1 MKKKKIFLTASLIS
15 LFTLASCVANNSNN
29 STGLDRG
36 TTDSSDNNI
45 TIPDAIRPSIQSDKP
60 TYTVIHKLEN
70 KSGNFE
76 TFYTEVKEA
85 NDEGNTEAKAR
96 DYTGYEPLGFVQ
108 EKVKDD
114 GSTIIEIRY
123 EAKKYVITLD
133 QKAFG
138 EDDSMAAIPIGGVMP
153 IGVPIGGMI
162 PVNPAQIKF
171 GGTVAG
177 DGEYSILDG
186 DALLSARTYIGYD
199 FVGWYEGDKLLS
211 EDKNYSLKV
220 TKDMNITGKFM
231 INPEFSQYRFSSTF
245 NECTILGYR
254 GETPSDLVIPEG
266 VTDIAYEAFEYC
278 GVRTIVFPSTLK
290 NIESYAF
297 YNCGG
302 IYRLTF
308 NSAPSIVSDAFY
320 NCYPI
325 EIYDLSGTTGN
336 FDNIGSDYIYYDKD
350 TPTAIVSDDNGFYY
364 YVDSGNCYLLG
375 STKEDLKNLV
385 LPEKVTINDVTYDS
399 YSVVNYAF
407 YNKNIQRLTI
417 PSSVE
422 NIYDDAFYK
431 NEKLYEVFNYSNLG
445 IYPGDSDYGYAGYY
459 ARHVHTTEEEPS
471 IIQDGD
477 ISYEIQTDSGTPTA
491 VIFNVD
497 TDSENITIN
506 GIEGYDTV
514 IAEKAFEGN
523 ETIKNITLGE
533 GVTEIKDYAFYK
545 CYNLESIDLSK
556 VKKIGRC
563 AFSETNLKSVDM
575 PICEE
580 IAENA
585 FENCYS
591 LQEVK
596 MPAIKKI
603 RYSAFASC
611 YSLYQ
616 IELPNTVEIIDN
628 SAFYNCYRLREIIN
642 HSNLSL
648 TVGDTSYGDIANYAF
663 DVVTDAKDSKLSVKD
678 GYVTYNDSE
687 NNKNILVAYIGDSKN
702 ITIPSTINEIAP
714 YAFVKNIFDSV
725 KIPSGITYNQT
736 MFNKCS
742 ISVLNISL
750 TDEDTSICNFNQL
763 FSSSYYDYLYID
775 DLIIDGTITTIPG
788 NYFQNINVYRMA
800 LPKSLKYVEDYGF
813 YGITADIYF
822 DGLLLDW
829 ISIQFGEYYS
839 NPVENAKTFAILDEN
854 GDIEFNNKN
863 YIEPTELVIAE
874 GITEITKNQFK
885 NARYSRIVI
894 PEGVTSIAESAF
906 SGCSRLEEIVLPS
919 TLKSIGRT
927 AFEKCSKLKSVT
939 LPEGLENIGYSAFA
953 SSGVV
958 DIKVPASVI
967 SIGDRVFYKCRSL
980 VVVDYEANILPE
992 SMFYGCINLQNVKL
1006 NENITSIPDYAF
1018 QDCKYLRNITL
1029 PSDVSSIGSY
1039 AFSGC
1044 SYLSNINIPDTVT
1057 SIGGCAFEKAGIKS
1071 ISLKNLNI
1079 SSLGYGAFT
1088 SCSKLESVELPST
1101 LTSIDSSTFYY
1112 CSSLKSIEIPEGV
1125 TSIGNYAFEECES
1138 LKNIKISDKVTSI
1151 GNEAFYNC
1159 GVENFTYSNGGYY
1172 LGVEG
1177 NDYHYLV
1184 AVDIHATECIINND
1198 CNVMSKSLF
1207 SRSSELLK
1215 LELPESFDNYSDNEE
1230 LLSGC
1235 TKLEELTFNSCDAYA
1250 YRLFASKSNNVKTT
1264 VKKVILKQIPSGDS
1278 TYNMFYDF
1286 KADEIEIAEGITALS
1301 NFTFYNCSA
1310 KKITIPSTLKSI
1322 AYEAFES
1329 SAITDIDLSV
1339 MASGATLGNKLFK
1352 DCKSLKSVIL
1362 PSDIT
1367 YIDTYTFSGCSA
1379 LESIIIP
1386 STVTTIN
1393 ANAFANCTKLKT
1405 VEFSNNIT
1413 TIKDYAFS
1421 GCTSLE
1427 EAILPSKLTTISASA
1442 FSGCTG
1448 LKTVVLPS
1456 KLTSIGTNAFYN
1468 CTKLINV
1475 VNLSSLAITAGATTY
1490 GYVGYWAKTI
1500 HSSIDEQ
1507 AVLVDIGDYSFLID
1521 GGVYLYAYNG
1531 TDNEIVLPESIEYD
1545 NTTYTEYSIDK
1556 YVFRNKNITSLVIP
1570 NGVISIG
1577 EEAFK
1582 NCYLKSV
1589 TIPSSVQIIDHNAFY
1604 GNNIA
1609 TLVFEGDTMNY
1620 IGQDAFAYNKM
1631 TSITLPAAKYY
1642 SGAFENCSLL
1652 ETVVMKDGTTALS
1665 TNLFSNCS
1673 KLANITLPA
1682 TLETINQGAFLYTN
1696 ITEITIPSTV
1706 KTIGEVAFYGSSLT
1720 TVVIPND
1727 SVLQSIGEQA
1737 FKSLQIKSVNLPN
1750 TIRTIGNE
1758 AFYNCIGLESVTLSE
1773 GLQTIG
1779 KEAFYNC
1786 IKLTEVTIPSTV
1798 TTMSNSVFSNCT
1810 GLKKA
1815 TYNSSTTSTYTFNNC
1830 SSLEEVTLSNYVT
1843 TIEQR
1848 MFYNCGKLTTVN
1860 MPTSLQKIDTSAFYC
1875 CAITSL
1881 VIPKTVTTINTSAFS
1896 GCFDLATVEFEE
1908 GSTVARINNN
1918 VFGDCSN
1925 LTTVKLPNTI
1935 MYINNNAFLSCAK
1948 LETINIPTSL
1958 QQIGQYAFSGCKALE
1973 EFTIPSTV
1981 TVVSDGAFKNT
1992 GLKEIEIPSSV
2003 TALGESVFEG
2013 CSQLTKATINGP
2025 SSGNISINQYAFR
2038 NCSALETV
2046 TINGE
2051 INTIAR
2057 YIFYG
2062 CTGLKN
2068 VFINGN
2074 VTIIQSY
2081 AFSGATIENLYLG
2094 GNVTTISS
2102 NAFNGNTLTNKFL
2115 KGTLGTVY
2123 DTGNTS
2129 YTNATTYNYS
2139 ETEPTDSGN
2148 YWHYVDNVPTI
2159 WS

>member
-15 LFTLASCVANNSNN
+15 LFTLASCVANNPNN

-45 TIPDAIRPSIQSDKP
+45 TIPDAIRPSIKGDKP

-133 QKAFG
+133 QKSI
-138 EDDSMAAIPIGGVMP
+138 DDGSMIPIGSAMP
-153 IGVPIGGMI
+153 IGVPIGGVI
-162 PVNPAQIKF
+162 PINPVPIKF

-278 GVRTIVFPSTLK
+278 GVRTIVFPSTLQ
-290 NIESYAF
+290 NIENYAF
-297 YNCGG
+297 SNCGG

-308 NSAPSIVSDAFY
+308 NSAPSIVSAAFY

-325 EIYDLSGTTGN
+325 EIYDLSGSQGT
-336 FDNIGSDYIYYDKD
+336 FDSIIHDYIYYDKD

-364 YVDSGNCYLLG
+364 YADSGNCYLLG

-385 LPEKVTINDVTYDS
+385 LPATVTIDDVTYDS
-399 YSVVNYAF
+399 YSITKYAF

-422 NIYDDAFYK
+422 NIYEYAFYK
-431 NEKLYEVFNYSNLG
+431 NEKLYEVFNYSNLE
-445 IYPGDSDYGYAGYY
+445 IYPGDYDYGYAGYY
-459 ARHVHTTEEEPS
+459 AKHVHTTEEEPS

-514 IAEKAFEGN
+514 IAENAFKGN

-556 VKKIGRC
+556 VKKIGRY

-580 IAENA
+580 IEENA

-596 MPAIKKI
+596 MPAIKI
-603 RYSAFASC
+603 IHYSAFASC

-616 IELPNTVEIIDN
+616 IELPNTVEIIDS

-642 HSNLSL
+642 HSNLPL
-648 TVGDTSYGDIANYAF
+648 TVGDSSYGDIATNAF

-687 NNKNILVAYIGDSKN
+687 NNKNILVAYIGDSRN

-714 YAFVKNIFDSV
+714 YAFVNNIFDSV

-763 FSSSYYDYLYID
+763 FSSSYDYLYID

-788 NYFQNINVYRMA
+788 YYFQNINVYRMS
-800 LPKSLKYVEDYGF
+800 LPKSLKYVENYGF

-822 DGLLLDW
+822 DGSLLDW
-829 ISIQFGEYYS
+829 ISIEFGDYYS
-839 NPVENAKTFAILDEN
+839 NPVGNSNIFAILDEN

-863 YIEPTELVIAE
+863 YIEPTELVIAG
-874 GITEITKNQFK
+874 GITEITKGQFK

-894 PEGVTSIAESAF
+894 PEGVTSIAEGAF

-919 TLKSIGRT
+919 TLKSIGNN
-927 AFEKCSKLKSVT
+927 AFENCSKLKSVT
-939 LPEGLENIGYSAFA
+939 LPEGLENIGYS
-953 SSGVV
+953 
-958 DIKVPASVI
+958 I

-980 VVVDYEANILPE
+980 VVVDYEANTLTE

-1006 NENITSIPDYAF
+1006 NKNITSISDYAF

-1044 SYLSNINIPDTVT
+1044 SYLSNINIPDKVT

-1112 CSSLKSIEIPEGV
+1112 CTSLKSIDIPEGV
-1125 TSIGNYAFEECES
+1125 TSIGNYAFENCES
-1138 LKNIKISDKVTSI
+1138 LKNIKISNKVTSI
-1151 GNEAFYNC
+1151 GVEAFYNC
-1159 GVENFTYSNGGYY
+1159 GAESLTYSNGGYY

-1184 AVDIHATECIINND
+1184 AVDIYATECIINND

-1215 LELPESFDNYSDNEE
+1215 LELPESFNNYSDNEE
-1230 LLSGC
+1230 LLKGC
-1235 TKLEELTFNSCDAYA
+1235 TKLEELTFNSCDEYA
-1250 YRLFASKSNNVKTT
+1250 YRLFASRSYNVKTT
-1264 VKKVILKQIPSGDS
+1264 VKKVILKQVPSGDS
-1278 TYNMFYDF
+1278 TFKMFYDF

-1310 KKITIPSTLKSI
+1310 RKITIPSTLKSI

-1329 SAITDIDLSV
+1329 SSITNIDLSV
-1339 MASGATLGNKLFK
+1339 MASGATLGNKLFQ

-1367 YIDTYTFSGCSA
+1367 YIDNYTFSGCSA

-1386 STVTTIN
+1386 STVKTIY
-1393 ANAFANCTKLKT
+1393 ASAFANCTKLKT
-1405 VEFSNNIT
+1405 VEFSDNIT
-1413 TIKDYAFS
+1413 ELKDYAFS

-1456 KLTSIGTNAFYN
+1456 KLTSIGNNAFNN

-1475 VNLSSLAITAGATTY
+1475 VNLSSLAITAGASSY

-1500 HSSIDEQ
+1500 HSSLDEQ

-1531 TDNEIVLPESIEYD
+1531 TDTEIVLPESIEYND
-1545 NTTYTEYSIDK
+1545 TTYTEYSIDK
-1556 YVFRNKNITSLVIP
+1556 YVFRKKNITSLVIP
-1570 NGVISIG
+1570 DGVISIG

-1582 NCYLKSV
+1582 NCSLKSV

-1631 TSITLPAAKYY
+1631 TSITLPGAKFY
-1642 SGAFENCSLL
+1642 SSAFEYCSLL

-1696 ITEITIPSTV
+1696 LTEISIPSTV
-1706 KTIGEVAFYGSSLT
+1706 KTIGEVAFYGSKLA

-1727 SVLQSIGEQA
+1727 SVLQSIGNEA
-1737 FKSLQIKSVNLPN
+1737 FKSLQITSVNLPN
-1750 TIRTIGNE
+1750 TIRTIGAE
-1758 AFYNCIGLESVTLSE
+1758 AFSNCSALESITLSE

-1786 IKLTEVTIPSTV
+1786 TKLTEVTIPSTV
-1798 TTMSNSVFSNCT
+1798 ITMDYSVFSNCT

-1815 TYNSSTTSTYTFNNC
+1815 TYNTSTTSAYTFNNC
-1830 SSLEEVTLSNYVT
+1830 SSLEEVTLSNNVT
-1843 TIEQR
+1843 TIGER
-1848 MFYNCGKLTTVN
+1848 MFYDCGKLTTVN
-1860 MPTSLQKIDTSAFYC
+1860 MPTSLQQIYAAAFYQTG
-1875 CAITSL
+1875 ITSL
-1881 VIPKTVTTINTSAFS
+1881 VIPKTVKTINASAFA
-1896 GCFDLATVEFEE
+1896 GCAELASVEFEE
-1908 GSTVARINNN
+1908 GSTVDRINNN
-1918 VFGDCSN
+1918 VFGNCSS

-1935 MYINNNAFLSCAK
+1935 MYLNQYAFNNCKL

-1958 QQIGQYAFSGCKALE
+1958 QHIGQYAFNGCNALE

-1981 TVVSDGAFKNT
+1981 TIVSDGAFKNT
-1992 GLKEIEIPSSV
+1992 GLKEIIIPSSV
-2003 TALGESVFEG
+2003 QTLGESVFES

-2025 SSGNISINQYAFR
+2025 ASGSISINQYAFR
-2038 NCSALETV
+2038 YCSALETV

-2057 YIFYG
+2057 YIFNG

-2074 VTIIQSY
+2074 VTTIQSY
-2081 AFSGATIENLYLG
+2081 AFSGATIENLYLV
-2094 GNVTTISS
+2094 GNITTISS
-2102 NAFNGNTLTNKFL
+2102 NVFNGTTLTNKFL
-2115 KGTLGTVY
+2115 KGTLGTVS

-2148 YWHYVDNVPTI
+2148 YWHYVEGVPTI